1 MHAGSAHEEHNIH
14 GFFAVCHPELCP
26 HGTRAPWTRSQT
38 FKRVVW
44 DDVRGKSVGAT
55 QSHKTHVC
63 AHVTEPHRVDDHELV
78 VVCAIIV
85 DDFTITG

>member
-1 MHAGSAHEEHNIH
+1 M
-14 GFFAVCHPELCP
+14 
-26 HGTRAPWTRSQT
+26 R
-38 FKRVVW
+38 